1 MCRCTKACFARGT
14 SSDTKLCAEKLNK
27 IVIRHPPRK
36 SMDSME
42 AKVVGTGF
50 ASPLTMEHA
59 VPMSEL
65 NQQLRS
71 RDK

>member
-1 MCRCTKACFARGT
+1 
-14 SSDTKLCAEKLNK
+14 
-27 IVIRHPPRK
+27 
-36 SMDSME
+36 MDSME